1 MRGYFADVTAAEND
15 GEWTQGASREKKV
28 TDHSRVLDLI
38 KVAWD
43 VGQTEADI

>member
-15 GEWTQGASREKKV
+15 GEWTQGASKEKKE
-28 TDHSRVLDLI
+28 TDLTRVLDLI
-38 KVAWD
+38 KVDRD